1 MEGFIQSSIVLFVA
15 IDPLGI
21 VPTFIS
27 LTEGIP
33 ENEKRKI
40 AIYSSVYA
48 FFVALLFIFLSKWV
62 FEYFG
67 INLSHFKI
75 AGGLILLILSI
86 RELLI
91 YGEYYKRRTD
101 GLGVVPIGIPL
112 IVGPATL
119 TAGITLASGFGY
131 AITSISLA
139 LNIVLTAI
147 ALIFSAK
154 ISALIG
160 KGGITALSKI
170 FMLILSSIA
179 VKMILEGIEELIKV
193 IRI

>member
-1 MEGFIQSSIVLFVA
+1 M
-15 IDPLGI
+15 
-21 VPTFIS
+21 
-27 LTEGIP
+27 
-33 ENEKRKI
+33 
-40 AIYSSVYA
+40 
-48 FFVALLFIFLSKWV
+48 
-62 FEYFG
+62 
-67 INLSHFKI
+67 
-75 AGGLILLILSI
+75 
-86 RELLI
+86 
-91 YGEYYKRRTD
+91 
-101 GLGVVPIGIPL
+101 
-112 IVGPATL
+112 
-119 TAGITLASGFGY
+119 TLASGFGY
-131 AITSISLA
+131 AITFISLA